1 MDLEALYSNP
11 WCTNKSYNKYIQ
23 NSVFLSL
30 WRKLKEKKIFAL
42 LYNLVVIHIILHYL
56 TYCYII
62 LSHYLTYCSISGS
75 ISLSH
80 LLLYFRIHF
89 TISLIVILYYLTISL
104 SHVLLYFRIHFT
116 ISLIVIFQDPFG
128 EKRGIYDYENIFK
141 RLESIKK
148 VLSEK
153 HQSSE
158 DTESSDTDLDISST
172 ERWQQWKYYC
182 ADFIPDHPV
191 TLRDDNNESINV
203 QTLYPT
209 IQLLTEMTTMKA
221 LMCRLYTTPSS
232 YSQRWQQ

>member
-1 MDLEALYSNP
+1 M
-11 WCTNKSYNKYIQ
+11 
-23 NSVFLSL
+23 
-30 WRKLKEKKIFAL
+30 KKIKGKENICFIVISSCHSHYIAL
-42 LYNLVVIHIILHYL
+42 SHLL
-56 TYCYII
+56 YII
-62 LSHYLTYCSISGS
+62 LSHFLTYCCISGS

-89 TISLIVILYYLTISL
+89 TISLIVVFQDPFHYLTYCYISGSISLSHLLLYYTISLFHYLTYCYNSGSISL

-172 ERWQQWKYYC
+172 ER
-182 ADFIPDHPV
+182 
-191 TLRDDNNESINV
+191 
-203 QTLYPT
+203 
-209 IQLLTEMTTMKA
+209 
-221 LMCRLYTTPSS
+221 
-232 YSQRWQQ
+232 

>member
-1 MDLEALYSNP
+1 MSFTLY
-11 WCTNKSYNKYIQ
+11 CTISLIVILYYLTI
-23 NSVFLSL
+23 SLIVVFQDP
-30 WRKLKEKKIFAL
+30 F
-42 LYNLVVIHIILHYL
+42 HYL
-56 TYCYII
+56 TYCY
-62 LSHYLTYCSISGS
+62 ISGS

-80 LLLYFRIHF
+80 LLLYY
-89 TISLIVILYYLTISL
+89 TISLFHYLTYFYISGSISL

-209 IQLLTEMTTMKA
+209 IQFLTEMTTMKA